1 MTKKLLLFWDKVT
14 LPLLLVSMIKENFL
28 KNCNSNEFLLLAIIN
43 ILGGTD
49 VHLSN
54 SIDLKNYLEF

>member
-1 MTKKLLLFWDKVT
+1 
-14 LPLLLVSMIKENFL
+14 MIKENFL
-28 KNCNSNEFLLLAIIN
+28 KNCDSNEFLLLAISN

-54 SIDLKNYLEF
+54 SIDLKIYLEF